1 MIIILIFRLKRFYRK
16 SVHILKESDIFQYG
30 SSDENTSDVSS
41 QTQRANKKFCYKSF
55 LEDHNEDTSSFSF
68 PPKPLTSDTSFSLSS
83 AKSTKSFCIN
93 VSLKVD
99 KVYSVITN
107 FVEIGGSVDE

>member
-1 MIIILIFRLKRFYRK
+1 MIIILIFRLKKFYRK

-68 PPKPLTSDTSFSLSS
+68 PPKPSFSLSS